1 MNGFYEINDED
12 LLIKVMKELINRND
26 IKILRRLL
34 VKNKFCNELNTR
46 KLNQEIQVKDYK
58 FTKRNGVMTF
68 VKSQYQAVKNKLD
81 CEVDKLVNDILKV
94 NEMKNE

>member
-1 MNGFYEINDED
+1 MNGIYEINDED

-34 VKNKFCNELNTR
+34 IKNKFCNELNTR

-58 FTKRNGVMTF
+58 FTKRNGIMTF
-68 VKSQYQAVKNKLD
+68 VKSQYRAVKDKLD
-81 CEVDKLVNDILKV
+81 CEVSKLINDILQG
-94 NEMKNE
+94 NEIKQ

>member
-1 MNGFYEINDED
+1 MNGIYEINDED
-12 LLIKVMKELINRND
+12 ILIKVMKELINRND

-68 VKSQYQAVKNKLD
+68 VKSQYQSVKVKLD
-81 CEVDKLVNDILKV
+81 CEVDKLVNNILKV

>member
-1 MNGFYEINDED
+1 MNDIYEINDED

-34 VKNKFCNELNTR
+34 IKNKFCNELNTR
-46 KLNQEIQVKDYK
+46 KLNQEIQIKDYK

-68 VKSQYQAVKNKLD
+68 VKSQYQAVKDKLD
-81 CEVDKLVNDILKV
+81 CEANRLINGILQG
-94 NEMKNE
+94 NEIKQ